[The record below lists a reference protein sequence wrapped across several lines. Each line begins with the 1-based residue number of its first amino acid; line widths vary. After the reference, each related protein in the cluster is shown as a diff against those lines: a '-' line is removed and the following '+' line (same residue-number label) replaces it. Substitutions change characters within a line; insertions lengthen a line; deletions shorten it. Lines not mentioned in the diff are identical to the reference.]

1 MLKLFEYKQGKL
13 TLIPQLESKR
23 IRTIVLSSL
32 VLMILLFLGN
42 WLKLTPDEFWKAY
55 VTITR
60 HFGLEEGPPD
70 TQKKLDARVELDAN
84 EAIAKVTPE
93 YNEIIREA
101 DKKYRP
107 IYIELE
113 PNESLCYTEACK
125 SLEPPM
131 RICAPWAEN
140 CTK

>member
-42 WLKLTPDEFWKAY
+42 CLKLTPDEFWKAY

-60 HFGLEEGPPD
+60 HFGLEEGLPD
-70 TQKKLDARVELDAN
+70 TQKKLDARVELDVN

-101 DKKYRP
+101 DKKYQP

-113 PNESLCYTEACK
+113 SNESLCYTEACK

-131 RICAPWAEN
+131 RICSPWVED